1 MTVDGTWNT
10 SAKTPL
16 GHMKGKLVLKTEG
29 NTLSG
34 TSSSQWGSDNFSNGK
49 VDGDSFEFLVT
60 NKTPMGPMKVEYKGK
75 VEGDKMSGLTTTK
88 PLGLKTPFEG
98 TRITT

>member
-1 MTVDGTWNT
+1 MTIDGTWNT
-10 SAKTPL
+10 DAKTPL

-34 TSSSQWGSDNFSNGK
+34 TSSSKWGSDNFTGGK
-49 VDGDSFEFLVT
+49 VDGDTFEFIVS

-75 VEGDKMSGLTTTK
+75 VEGDKMTGITTTK
-88 PLGLKTPFEG
+88 PMGLKTPFEA
-98 TRITT
+98 TRE